1 MYNIGEPKE
10 ETGLIILGN
19 GLDINSS
26 LPSKFIE
33 YYQFRCLSLGLEI
46 NSDNNLKDRN
56 SIQMEMMKPLY
67 PREYAINNIIAV
79 VGDDKLK
86 NNITFWDLVLIY
98 SEKLTGQENWCNIE
112 WKILY
117 VMEKLKIHLNKNL
130 EELFQRLTNDE
141 IAMSG
146 EIQRKGI
153 YELIS
158 ELGDE
163 RKIYTW
169 FAAFIKEIRES
180 DYDDITIERFLLLEL
195 NKYEHAFSEYI
206 KESMEN
212 NVLYLEERSKNIKGL
227 ISGIPYLN
235 KINIMNFNFSSDVL
249 ANLTDVSVEKG
260 IEVNV
265 HGEAE
270 ENKVIFGVDAKSID
284 NIEQMNFGYDLTK
297 TSRKLAMKTEW
308 AISVLDET
316 VVHVIFYGHS
326 LSEADYA
333 YFQSIFDYLDI
344 YDKPIML
351 YFYYT
356 NYMKETGDFETVRRN
371 QTYAVRKLIEEY
383 GSTFDNEA
391 KGKNLLHK
399 LLLEERISV
408 LELECE

>member
-130 EELFQRLTNDE
+130 EELLQRLTNDE

>member
-117 VMEKLKIHLNKNL
+117 VMEKLKIYLNKNL

-163 RKIYTW
+163 KNIYTW
-169 FAAFIKEIRES
+169 FVAFIKEIRES

-284 NIEQMNFGYDLTK
+284 IAQMNFGYDLTK

-316 VVHVIFYGHS
+316 VVHIIFYGHS

>member
-153 YELIS
+153 YEL
-158 ELGDE
+158 
-163 RKIYTW
+163 
-169 FAAFIKEIRES
+169 
-180 DYDDITIERFLLLEL
+180 
-195 NKYEHAFSEYI
+195 
-206 KESMEN
+206 
-212 NVLYLEERSKNIKGL
+212 
-227 ISGIPYLN
+227 
-235 KINIMNFNFSSDVL
+235 
-249 ANLTDVSVEKG
+249 
-260 IEVNV
+260 
-265 HGEAE
+265 
-270 ENKVIFGVDAKSID
+270 
-284 NIEQMNFGYDLTK
+284 
-297 TSRKLAMKTEW
+297 
-308 AISVLDET
+308 
-316 VVHVIFYGHS
+316 
-326 LSEADYA
+326 
-333 YFQSIFDYLDI
+333 
-344 YDKPIML
+344 
-351 YFYYT
+351 
-356 NYMKETGDFETVRRN
+356 
-371 QTYAVRKLIEEY
+371 
-383 GSTFDNEA
+383 
-391 KGKNLLHK
+391 
-399 LLLEERISV
+399 
-408 LELECE
+408 

>member
-117 VMEKLKIHLNKNL
+117 VMEKLKIYLNKNL

>member
-1 MYNIGEPKE
+1 
-10 ETGLIILGN
+10 
-19 GLDINSS
+19 
-26 LPSKFIE
+26 
-33 YYQFRCLSLGLEI
+33 
-46 NSDNNLKDRN
+46 
-56 SIQMEMMKPLY
+56 
-67 PREYAINNIIAV
+67 
-79 VGDDKLK
+79 
-86 NNITFWDLVLIY
+86 
-98 SEKLTGQENWCNIE
+98 
-112 WKILY
+112 
-117 VMEKLKIHLNKNL
+117 
-130 EELFQRLTNDE
+130 
-141 IAMSG
+141 
-146 EIQRKGI
+146 
-153 YELIS
+153 
-158 ELGDE
+158 
-163 RKIYTW
+163 
-169 FAAFIKEIRES
+169 
-180 DYDDITIERFLLLEL
+180 
-195 NKYEHAFSEYI
+195 
-206 KESMEN
+206 
-212 NVLYLEERSKNIKGL
+212 
-227 ISGIPYLN
+227 
-235 KINIMNFNFSSDVL
+235 MNFNFSSDVL

>member
-1 MYNIGEPKE
+1 MFNIGEPKE

-26 LPSKFIE
+26 LPSKFID

-46 NSDNNLKDRN
+46 NSDNNLKDSN

-67 PREYAINNIIAV
+67 PREYAINNIIAI

-86 NNITFWDLVLIY
+86 DNITFWDLVLIY

-212 NVLYLEERSKNIKGL
+212 NALYLEERSKNIKGL